1 MLNEF
6 HANSTRI
13 YPNNFAANCYVFLDF
28 GERKIHY
35 NLLTNMKVSIGLDK
49 NTVITYILNE
59 IYKNIISGGVTLCLW
74 IKSWLNLAIS
84 TTLFRFS
91 GCFY

>member
-13 YPNNFAANCYVFLDF
+13 YPNNFPANCCVFF
-28 GERKIHY
+28 NFRERKIHY

-59 IYKNIISGGVTLCLW
+59 IYKSNVVG
-74 IKSWLNLAIS
+74 
-84 TTLFRFS
+84 
-91 GCFY
+91 